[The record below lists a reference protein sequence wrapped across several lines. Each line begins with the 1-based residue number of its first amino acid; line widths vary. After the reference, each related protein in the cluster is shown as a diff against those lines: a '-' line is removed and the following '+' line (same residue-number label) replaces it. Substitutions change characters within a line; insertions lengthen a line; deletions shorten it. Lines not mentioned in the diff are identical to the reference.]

1 MNKKRLLSL
10 MGFSG
15 LLLVGCTGTAE
26 PELSLMNEEQAQ
38 ADIPTHVASFINDF
52 SATVTNVGQDSD
64 HPGYQGQ
71 GLTNF
76 TLIDAAEN
84 FNVFAA
90 RDDDDN
96 WCVVLDNTPLAD
108 HPDDWAIGISCAPSE
123 DFAAHGLRLQID
135 TPTLTHT
142 AQLLPDDF
150 TGEIDPDLERINDH
164 LAAQ

>member
-1 MNKKRLLSL
+1 MNKKRFLSL

-15 LLLVGCTGTAE
+15 LLLVGCTGSAE
-26 PELSLMNEEQAQ
+26 PELSLMNDEQAQ
-38 ADIPTHVASFINDF
+38 ADIPAHVASFINDF
-52 SATVTNVGQDSD
+52 PATVANVGQDSD

-96 WCVVLDNTPLAD
+96 WCVVLDNK
-108 HPDDWAIGISCAPSE
+108 
-123 DFAAHGLRLQID
+123 
-135 TPTLTHT
+135 
-142 AQLLPDDF
+142 LL
-150 TGEIDPDLERINDH
+150 
-164 LAAQ
+164 